1 MGARFAVKSTPKI
14 SVIHVAIH
22 GISSKEMGVY
32 FFLRFLDC
40 HDLLIRNP
48 SLKSIHSRIL
58 QLLWPTYVSPSDGE
72 VKSLERHFFSSLT
85 EVLSF
90 HRFPS
95 QNHVLPPYSL
105 FNLISPSLFLAASS
119 RNKHLPTSKNVN
131 VIELV
136 YTIHYCVIYYNI
148 SNHVLKV
155 NVWSKHLPSDVTFF
169 MGVGRIAPAVKACG
183 QWVSHSSYT
192 ATSRTFNWPSMRTI
206 AHLQY
211 SGPFEN

>member
-1 MGARFAVKSTPKI
+1 MTNICISIWRRGEITGTALFLFLDR
-14 SVIHVAIH
+14 SVILSSFS
-22 GISSKEMGVY
+22 ISES
-32 FFLRFLDC
+32 
-40 HDLLIRNP
+40 
-48 SLKSIHSRIL
+48 
-58 QLLWPTYVSPSDGE
+58 
-72 VKSLERHFFSSLT
+72 
-85 EVLSF
+85 
-90 HRFPS
+90 
-95 QNHVLPPYSL
+95 HVLPPYSL

-211 SGPFEN
+211 SGPFENYKWNHGLLIWKSN